1 MVAKITIGSS
11 LFGAIK
17 YNADKVNEGK
27 GQLLDT
33 NKIFNDGTGKVDIAQ
48 ALHDFGRH
56 MPNQM
61 RTEKPVIHISLN
73 PHPDDR
79 LTDKELTEMAHEY
92 MQRMGYGDQPYII
105 VKHEDIDRHHLHIV
119 SVRVDEQGKR
129 INSDFTHKRSL
140 AIIQDFERR
149 YNLHKGEKREN
160 RQQNPLHPVN
170 PDTGDIKKQV
180 GNTIKAVFSTYQFQT
195 IGELR
200 ALLSLYN
207 LTVDEVRGNA
217 KGEDY
222 NGLIYSVIDANGEKD
237 AVKRE
242 QSELAH
248 SAEREHPR
256 RVNPVKVGNP
266 FKSSLFGKSV
276 GYEALQKK
284 AAASKQRI
292 KDKSLAEPTKK
303 ALEYA
308 LRRTYDMDELQQM
321 LKAKGIDCVF
331 RYTDEGRLYGAT
343 FIDHRTHCVLNG
355 SRMGKDLSA
364 NALESHFS
372 TPPEEQIHFRGHEGN
387 EQERY
392 HDSDTDTNS
401 SRIQMPQLS
410 NDSGTEYR
418 YSASSTATF
427 LDALDFLNSDNPVTD
442 AEEEAFR
449 RRLQRKKKKR
459 RGPRL

>member
-27 GQLLDT
+27 GQVLDT
-33 NKIFNDGTGKVDIAQ
+33 NKIFNDGTGRVNIVQ
-48 ALHDFGRH
+48 ALHDFERH
-56 MPNQM
+56 MPMQM

-73 PHPDDR
+73 PHPDDK
-79 LTDKELTEMAHEY
+79 LTDGELTQMAHEY

-129 INSDFTHKRSL
+129 INSDFTKRRSL
-140 AIIQDFERR
+140 AILRDFEQR
-149 YNLHKGEKREN
+149 YGLHQGNKREN
-160 RQQNPLHPVN
+160 KQQNPLHPVN

-180 GNTIKAVFSTYQFQT
+180 GNTVKAVFRDYQFQT

-222 NGLIYSVIDANGEKD
+222 NGLVYSVIDANG
-237 AVKRE
+237 
-242 QSELAH
+242 
-248 SAEREHPR
+248 
-256 RVNPVKVGNP
+256 NKVGNP

-284 AAASKQRI
+284 AAFSKKNI
-292 KDKSLAEPTKK
+292 KEKNLTEPTKK

-308 LRRTYDMDELQQM
+308 LRRTYDKDELIQI
-321 LKAKGIDCVF
+321 LKEKRIDCVF

-355 SRMGKDLSA
+355 SRIGKDFSA
-364 NALESHFS
+364 NALENHFN
-372 TPPEEQIHFRGHEGN
+372 TPPEEQIPFREHEGN

-392 HDSDTDTNS
+392 HDDDTDTDS
-401 SRIQMPQLS
+401 SQSQMQQSS

-418 YSASSTATF
+418 YSASGTASF
-427 LDALDFLNSDNPVTD
+427 LDALDFLNTDNPVTD

-449 RRLQRKKKKR
+449 RKLQRKKKKR

>member
-1 MVAKITIGSS
+1 MVAKITIGSG

-17 YNADKVNEGK
+17 YNADKLNEGK

-33 NKIFNDGTGKVDIAQ
+33 NKIFNDGTGKVDIVRAM
-48 ALHDFGRH
+48 HDFERH
-56 MPNQM
+56 MPLQM
-61 RTEKPVIHISLN
+61 RTEKPVIHVSLN

-149 YNLHKGEKREN
+149 YGLHQGNKQEN
-160 RQQNPLHPVN
+160 KQQNPLHPVN

-180 GNTIKAVFSTYQFQT
+180 GNTVKAVFRDYQFQT
-195 IGELR
+195 TGELR

-207 LTVDEVRGNA
+207 LTVDEIRGNA

-222 NGLIYSVIDANGEKD
+222 NGLVYSVIDANG
-237 AVKRE
+237 
-242 QSELAH
+242 
-248 SAEREHPR
+248 
-256 RVNPVKVGNP
+256 NKVGNP

-276 GYEALQKK
+276 GYEALQRK
-284 AAASKQRI
+284 AAFSKKNI
-292 KDKSLAEPTKK
+292 KEKNLTEPTRKT
-303 ALEYA
+303 LEYA
-308 LRRTYDMDELQQM
+308 LRRTYDKDELVQM
-321 LKAKGIDCVF
+321 LKAEGIDCVF

-343 FIDHRTHCVLNG
+343 FIDHCTHCVLNG
-355 SRMGKDLSA
+355 SRIGKEFSA
-364 NALESHFS
+364 NALDKHFN
-372 TPPEEQIHFRGHEGN
+372 TPIKEQQPFREHKDN

-392 HDSDTDTNS
+392 HDSDMDTDRSQCQTQQAS
-401 SRIQMPQLS
+401 
-410 NDSGTEYR
+410 DDCGTKYR
-418 YSASSTATF
+418 HSASRTTSF
-427 LDALDFLNSDNPVTD
+427 LDALDFLNTDNPVTD

-449 RRLQRKKKKR
+449 RRLQRKRKKR

>member
-1 MVAKITIGSS
+1 MVAKITIGSG

-48 ALHDFGRH
+48 VLHDFERH
-56 MPNQM
+56 MPLQM
-61 RTEKPVIHISLN
+61 RTEKPVIHVSLN

-79 LTDKELTEMAHEY
+79 LTDRELTEMAHEY

-105 VKHEDIDRHHLHIV
+105 VKHEDIDRHHLHII

-140 AIIQDFERR
+140 AIVQDFERR

-160 RQQNPLHPVN
+160 KQQNPLHPVN

-180 GNTIKAVFSTYQFQT
+180 RNTIKAVFRDNQFQT

-207 LTVDEVRGNA
+207 MTVEEVRGNA

-222 NGLIYSVIDANGEKD
+222 NGLVYSVIDANGEKI
-237 AVKRE
+237 
-242 QSELAH
+242 
-248 SAEREHPR
+248 
-256 RVNPVKVGNP
+256 GNP

-276 GYEALQKK
+276 GYEALQRKATFSKK
-284 AAASKQRI
+284 NI
-292 KDKSLAEPTKK
+292 KEKNLTEPTR
-303 ALEYA
+303 E
-308 LRRTYDMDELQQM
+308 
-321 LKAKGIDCVF
+321 KGIDCVF

-355 SRMGKDLSA
+355 SRMGKEFSA
-364 NALESHFS
+364 NSLDKHFN
-372 TPPEEQIHFRGHEGN
+372 TPIEEQHPFPEHEGN

-392 HDSDTDTNS
+392 HDSDTDTDS
-401 SRIQMPQLS
+401 SQGQTQQS
-410 NDSGTEYR
+410 SDDSGTEYS
-418 YSASSTATF
+418 YSASGTASF
-427 LDALDFLNSDNPVTD
+427 LDALDFLNTDNPVTD

>member
-119 SVRVDEQGKR
+119 SIRVDEQGKR
-129 INSDFTHKRSL
+129 INCDFTKRRSL
-140 AIIQDFERR
+140 NILCDFEQR
-149 YNLHKGEKREN
+149 YNLHPGQKQES
-160 RQQNPLHPVN
+160 RQQNPLHPVS
-170 PDTGDIKKQV
+170 PDAGDVKKQV
-180 GNTIKAVFSTYQFQT
+180 GNTVKAVFSIYQFQT

-207 LTVDEVRGNA
+207 LTVDEVRGNI

-222 NGLIYSVIDANGEKD
+222 NGLVYSVIDVNGE
-237 AVKRE
+237 
-242 QSELAH
+242 
-248 SAEREHPR
+248 
-256 RVNPVKVGNP
+256 KVGNP
-266 FKSSLFGKSV
+266 FKSSLFSKSV

-308 LRRTYDMDELQQM
+308 LRRTYDKDEFM
-321 LKAKGIDCVF
+321 KILKEKGIDCVF

-355 SRMGKDLSA
+355 SRMGKAFSA
-364 NALESHFS
+364 NALEQHFN
-372 TPPEEQIHFRGHEGN
+372 TPIEERLSYQEEN
-387 EQERY
+387 NQSNERY
-392 HDSDTDTNS
+392 HNRDTGSNEQQHSDTIPKGDN
-401 SRIQMPQLS
+401 
-410 NDSGTEYR
+410 TEYR
-418 YSASSTATF
+418 YSASNTATF
-427 LDALDFLNSDNPVTD
+427 LDALDFLNTDNPVTD

-449 RRLQRKKKKR
+449 RKLQRKRKKR
-459 RGPRL
+459 NRPRL

>member
-1 MVAKITIGSS
+1 MVAKITIGSG

-17 YNADKVNEGK
+17 YNADKVNEGR

-48 ALHDFGRH
+48 ALHDFERH
-56 MPNQM
+56 MPLQM
-61 RTEKPVIHISLN
+61 RTEKPVIHVSLN

-140 AIIQDFERR
+140 AIVQDFERR
-149 YNLHKGEKREN
+149 YALHQGNKQEN
-160 RQQNPLHPVN
+160 KQQNPLHPVN

-180 GNTIKAVFSTYQFQT
+180 GNTVKTVFRDYQFQT

-222 NGLIYSVIDANGEKD
+222 NGLVYSVIDANGEKI
-237 AVKRE
+237 
-242 QSELAH
+242 
-248 SAEREHPR
+248 
-256 RVNPVKVGNP
+256 GNP

-276 GYEALQKK
+276 GNEALQRKATFSKK
-284 AAASKQRI
+284 NI
-292 KDKSLAEPTKK
+292 KDKNLTEPTRKT
-303 ALEYA
+303 LEYA
-308 LRRTYDMDELQQM
+308 LRRTYDKDELVQM
-321 LKAKGIDCVF
+321 LKTKGIDCVF

-355 SRMGKDLSA
+355 SRMGKEFSA
-364 NALESHFS
+364 NALDKHFN
-372 TPPEEQIHFRGHEGN
+372 TPIEEQQPFPENEGN

-392 HDSDTDTNS
+392 HGSDTDTDCS
-401 SRIQMPQLS
+401 LGQTQLS
-410 NDSGTEYR
+410 SDGSGTEYHH
-418 YSASSTATF
+418 STSGTASF
-427 LDALDFLNSDNPVTD
+427 LDALDFLNTDNPVTD

-449 RRLQRKKKKR
+449 RKLQRKKKKR